1 MNNLSGKILAIVLSL
16 FLVAYVGYQVYR
28 YIYSPVKTESVQQY
42 VVADTVYAQGI
53 VIRDEIPVEGVDS
66 GIVSYFY
73 QDGVRVTT
81 GTAVAEVHETRENVQ
96 NKHRIEEIDAELQ
109 RFADIQKSASGVADV
124 SAITDQITDQIGNLI
139 EMNHSGV
146 LEESDEILNELQDA
160 LNKKAVAVRDVDNFS
175 EKMSQLEAERTA
187 LQENLS
193 SDISQITSPDYG
205 YFTSFCDTGALKCGT
220 SLLESATV
228 EKLEALSTEV
238 FAQQTDKAGTVIKGY
253 EWYYAALVT
262 ADEAKNM
269 EIGTLATLYFGS
281 SSKAGVPAYV
291 YKVISDETS
300 KKVAVVFACDYMSAE
315 LSQIRNPSV
324 RIELGTYRGLKIPY
338 KALRFQDGLQGVYVI
353 SGGIVE
359 FKKVDIIYD
368 DVTFFLSA
376 IDSNNTELVQMFDDI
391 VTEGTDLYE
400 GKNLNA

>member
-146 LEESDEILNELQDA
+146 LEESDAILDELQDA

-193 SDISQITSPDYG
+193 
-205 YFTSFCDTGALKCGT
+205 
-220 SLLESATV
+220 
-228 EKLEALSTEV
+228 
-238 FAQQTDKAGTVIKGY
+238 
-253 EWYYAALVT
+253 
-262 ADEAKNM
+262 
-269 EIGTLATLYFGS
+269 
-281 SSKAGVPAYV
+281 
-291 YKVISDETS
+291 
-300 KKVAVVFACDYMSAE
+300 
-315 LSQIRNPSV
+315 
-324 RIELGTYRGLKIPY
+324 
-338 KALRFQDGLQGVYVI
+338 
-353 SGGIVE
+353 
-359 FKKVDIIYD
+359 
-368 DVTFFLSA
+368 
-376 IDSNNTELVQMFDDI
+376 
-391 VTEGTDLYE
+391 
-400 GKNLNA
+400 